1 MPLPAKRAENCSL
14 AQLTLNGV
22 NTDNLFNR
30 KHMKGWWSAYDINQ
44 ESTHAT
50 TQGIKDPHLH
60 ILHPT
65 ICVIHCNWGQ
75 HTGRSL

>member
-1 MPLPAKRAENCSL
+1 
-14 AQLTLNGV
+14 
-22 NTDNLFNR
+22 
-30 KHMKGWWSAYDINQ
+30 MKGWWPAYDVDQ

-50 TQGIKDPHLH
+50 AQGIKDPHLH